1 MSIVRYS
8 PLSTMLSRWPEMWDE
23 DLFDGVS
30 NSSNNLNVYEDK
42 NQVVVEAKI
51 AGVANED
58 VDITFEKGVLWIQ
71 AKKKKE
77 EKSEDRK
84 YYSRSSFSYSYKVA
98 VPGEIDLSKE
108 PEVTIQNGVLRVEFK
123 KSELAQ
129 PKKLKIKSAS

>member
-8 PLSTMLSRWPEMWDE
+8 PLSAMLSRWPDIWDE

-30 NSSNNLNVYEDK
+30 HSNLNVYEAK
-42 NQVVVEAKI
+42 NTVVVEANV

-71 AKKKKE
+71 AKKKQE
-77 EKSEDRK
+77 EQDEERK

-98 VPGEIDLSKE
+98 VPGEIDLSQE
-108 PEVTIQNGVLRVEFK
+108 PEVTVNSGVLRVEFR

-129 PKKLKIKSAS
+129 PKKLKVKA

>member
-8 PLSTMLSRWPEMWDE
+8 PLSAMLSRWPDIWDE
-23 DLFDGVS
+23 DLFDGATTS
-30 NSSNNLNVYEDK
+30 NLNVYETK
-42 NQVVVEAKI
+42 NEVIVEANV

-71 AKKKKE
+71 AKKKSE

-84 YYSRSSFSYSYKVA
+84 YYSRSAFSYSYKVA

-108 PEVTIQNGVLRVEFK
+108 PEVTVKNGVLKVEFK

-129 PKKLKIKSAS
+129 PKKLKIKA

>member
-8 PLSTMLSRWPEMWDE
+8 PLSSMLSRWPDIWDD
-23 DLFDGVS
+23 DLFDREVTS
-30 NSSNNLNVYEDK
+30 NLNVYETK
-42 NQVVVEAKI
+42 NQVVVEANV

-71 AKKKKE
+71 AKKKSE
-77 EKSEDRK
+77 EKGDDRK

-98 VPGEIDLSKE
+98 IPGEIDLSKE
-108 PEVTIQNGVLRVEFK
+108 PEVTVSNGVLKVEFK

-129 PKKLKIKSAS
+129 PRKLKIKA